1 LWRSGGRAAAHIE
14 TIVEAFK
21 VLMSVGKV
29 HQASSGEQY
38 WENAVEELLRA
49 ALVVLSNAGEAVSIL
64 SLHKLISSLPQ
75 GEGIADTEE
84 WQKSSE
90 CARILEQLK
99 KRYDTLPTAN
109 KDDLDVAV
117 VHLLSKWASLD
128 YRTRS
133 NIESTWSGMAS
144 RFVYDPFRS
153 LFCSGRFDFTPEQIT
168 HEGKILIVDMP
179 ALEYGRHTS
188 RVCQV
193 LIKLIFQ
200 RAWLRHPYV
209 PGCCNGAILFQDEFP
224 FLMHRDESHFHTV
237 CRGSAIA
244 PICACQ
250 NILTLASEEF
260 GESTPGAKTLGFLGL
275 FGVKVFMANNEM
287 QTNEFASRQIGSE
300 YRFIEGWNAGEGQH
314 SSSHM
319 GVSGSKQRAYLVEP
333 IEFTRLMKPD
343 GDNPIAE
350 GILHMSG
357 RSFNAT
363 KTAARPQGLPY
374 LRVHFSR

>member
-1 LWRSGGRAAAHIE
+1 MG
-14 TIVEAFK
+14 
-21 VLMSVGKV
+21 VGKN
-29 HQASSGEQY
+29 HQHSSEAQY
-38 WENAVEELLRA
+38 FERAVEELLRA
-49 ALVVLSNAGEAVSIL
+49 ALVVLSNAGELISIT
-64 SLHKLISSLPQ
+64 SLHRLISSLPQ
-75 GEGIADTEE
+75 EEGIADTEE

-99 KRYDTLPTAN
+99 SRYATLSVSS
-109 KDDLDVAV
+109 KDDLDIAV

-133 NIESTWSGMAS
+133 NIESTFSGMSS

-153 LFCSGRFDFTPEQIT
+153 LFCSGRYDFTPEQIT

-179 ALEYGRHTS
+179 ALEYGRQTS
-188 RVCQV
+188 RICQV

-200 RAWLRHPYV
+200 RAWLRHQYT
-209 PGCCNGAILFQDEFP
+209 PGCCNGAVLFQDEFP

-260 GESTPGAKTLGFLGL
+260 GEDTPGAKTLGFLGL
-275 FGVKVFMANNEM
+275 FGTKVFMANNEM
-287 QTNEFASRQIGSE
+287 QSNNFAADQIGRE
-300 YRFIEGWNAGEGQH
+300 WRFIEGWNAGEGQH
-314 SSSHM
+314 GSSHL
-319 GVSGSKQRAYLVEP
+319 GVTGGKQLVHLVDP
-333 IEFTRLMKPD
+333 IEFTRLMRPD
-343 GDNPIAE
+343 GENPLAE
-350 GILHMSG
+350 GILHMNG

-363 KTAARPQGLPY
+363 KTQNRPQGLPY